1 MAKVDFYEKPG
12 CAGNARQKALL
23 VEFGHEVRA
32 QSLLAAPWTS
42 ATLRPYFGARPVC
55 EWFNRAAPRVKSGEI
70 DPDTIGPEA
79 ALAAMIADPLLI
91 RRPLMKVGDRC
102 EAGFDHDLVAAWI
115 GLPSRQHGVSEACV
129 RPLSAH
135 GCAGTPGSLDVQAV
149 DTETRGES

>member
-23 VEFGHEVRA
+23 AEFGHEVRS
-32 QSLLAAPWTS
+32 QSLLAAPWTP
-42 ATLRPYFGARPVC
+42 ATLRPYFGARPVR

-70 DPDTIGPEA
+70 NPDSIAPEA

-102 EAGFDHDLVAAWI
+102 EAGFDQDLVAAWI

-129 RPLSAH
+129 RPLVAQGSQNCTGRDRVRRH
-135 GCAGTPGSLDVQAV
+135 G
-149 DTETRGES
+149 